1 VLSFL
6 SPRSRRSGRS
16 RRPWRSRVPLRSGG
30 GATDILLAACLWGTT
45 GTVRTFAPPDAGP
58 VTIGA
63 ARIILGGLV
72 LFVLATRG
80 AGLGRL
86 LGGGRGTWALLALG
100 AVSVAVYQTAFF
112 AAVARTG
119 VATGT
124 VVTIGSAPAFTGVL
138 SLLTGQGGP
147 SRRWTLATAG
157 AVTGCALLVSGGRAA
172 GVEPVGV
179 LLALLSGLTYAGYAT
194 VAGHLISRGED
205 GLAVVGALF
214 GGAGVLL
221 LPVLLSGGPGT
232 LLTGPGLL
240 VTLYLGVVTTGLGY
254 ALYAR
259 GLRTTPVT
267 VATTLGLA
275 EPAVAA
281 LLGLAVLDEHLG
293 GLALA
298 GLATLAGGIVLIATG
313 RTRPRS
319 PGSRVHR
326 DDTWTDA
333 TVAAARERA
342 WYRRG
347 SR

>member
-1 VLSFL
+1 MLFLL
-6 SPRSRRSGRS
+6 SPRPLRS
-16 RRPWRSRVPLRSGG
+16 LRSGG
-30 GATDILLAACLWGTT
+30 GAADILLAASLWGTT
-45 GTVRTFAPPDAGP
+45 GTVRALAPASAGP

-72 LFVLATRG
+72 LFLLAARG
-80 AGLGRL
+80 AGLRPLLRRGR
-86 LGGGRGTWALLALG
+86 RTWAMLALG

-138 SLLTGQGGP
+138 CLLTGQGGL
-147 SRRWTLATAG
+147 SRRWILATAG
-157 AVTGCALLVSGGRAA
+157 AVTGCALLVGGGQAA

-194 VAGHLISRGED
+194 VTSHLITCGED

-221 LPVLLSGGPGT
+221 LPVLVGGGPGA

-254 ALYAR
+254 VLYAR
-259 GLRTTPVT
+259 GLRTTPVA

-281 LLGLAVLDEHLG
+281 LLGLVVLHEHLG
-293 GLALA
+293 GVALA
-298 GLATLAGGIVLIATG
+298 GLATLAGGIVLLATG
-313 RTRPRS
+313 RTRQGSPAGRASSVRS
-319 PGSRVHR
+319 PDGGARR

-333 TVAAARERA
+333 TVAAARTRA
-342 WYRRG
+342 WYRGG